1 MELKLNNKGMSL
13 IEIIISITLI
23 SMVLIFIFSLL
34 VNVKDINTQSELN
47 STYLIKKALMIS
59 DIEDD
64 LKNSTKIVIG
74 RCSTTDATGT
84 TKYGT
89 NAFHAIYDSEYGSF
103 TGDENLYKKAGMC
116 IQFEITRPDGTTT
129 TAWLAIHYCTEPI
142 KEEDKGYKIS
152 YVANDG
158 ARFTRELPD
167 FEDYNI
173 TEDKPAGKAYL
184 KNIPSIT
191 TGKSNATSVSSS
203 VTTSNFVVNSTS
215 YNEYTVNSSI
225 TLSYESA
232 DYNYAVIKIPII
244 GADGKDYTYLI
255 SYHINKT

>member
-64 LKNSTKIVIG
+64 LMDSTKIVIG
-74 RCSTTDATGT
+74 KCSSTDATGT
-84 TKYGT
+84 KYGVH
-89 NAFHAIYDSEYGSF
+89 AFHATYANEFASF
-103 TGDENLYKKAGMC
+103 TNEKKAGMC
-116 IQFEITRPDGTTT
+116 IQFEITRPSPKPPT
-129 TAWLAIHYCTEPI
+129 TAWLAIHYCTESI
-142 KEEDKGYKIS
+142 RAEDKGYKIS

-167 FEDYNI
+167 FELYNV
-173 TEDKPAGKAYL
+173 TSGEL
-184 KNIPSIT
+184 KFKPSIKF
-191 TGKSNATSVSSS
+191 GKSNNSTISTYTFAKNLTSATFKEYSVPSSVTLSSVSSGG
-203 VTTSNFVVNSTS
+203 N
-215 YNEYTVNSSI
+215 
-225 TLSYESA
+225 
-232 DYNYAVIKIPII
+232 DYALIQIPII
-244 GADGKDYTYLI
+244 GKDGKDYTYLI
-255 SYHINKT
+255 SYHIN